1 MLISGY
7 NKTSNMTPDY
17 IERRDGAFYFAGS
30 RVPLEVVIHE
40 YKNGLP
46 VESIANC
53 FPTLSLEQIYGA
65 LAFYHAN
72 KADVEREMGHT
83 DRKWEEFRAK
93 HPTPAALKARFQH
106 VKQQLGERS

>member
-1 MLISGY
+1 VI
-7 NKTSNMTPDY
+7 NNY
-17 IERRDGAFYFAGS
+17 IEWRDGAFYFVGS
-30 RVPLEVVIHE
+30 RVPLEVVVHE

-46 VESIANC
+46 AESIADC

-72 KADVEREMGHT
+72 KADVEREMGRT

-93 HPTPAALKARFQH
+93 YPIPATLKAKIQNA
-106 VKQQLGERS
+106 KQQLGERS